1 MTVVALAKFEAN
13 ASDIARMLRVFAN
26 EHRVRILCH
35 LAASKN
41 ELSFG
46 ALADGVQ
53 ISQSAL
59 SQHLMKLRK
68 GGLIG
73 ARRAGHN
80 SFYRLADPRALQL
93 AIGLQKILRAA
104 LPSPARPLARSI
116 AERIVA
122 RR

>member
-1 MTVVALAKFEAN
+1 MTVVALAKLEAN
-13 ASDIARMLRVFAN
+13 APDIARMLRVFAN

-35 LAASKN
+35 LAASKK
-41 ELSFG
+41 ELSVA
-46 ALADGVQ
+46 ALADGIQ

-93 AIGLQKILRAA
+93 AIGLQKILKGA
-104 LPSPARPLARSI
+104 LPSPDRPPA
-116 AERIVA
+116 
-122 RR
+122 